1 MSNFSRVQ
9 VCVVADSYLLLLFF
23 GFLKEEKDLK
33 NALVHICATWAFFKF
48 PGPCIIVILY

>member
-1 MSNFSRVQ
+1 VWWLIHTFY
-9 VCVVADSYLLLLFF
+9 CYFF